1 MKILSPE
8 RIKQLEE
15 MALAQGFT
23 KAPPDHPIYSEGPQ
37 IIFLRPVSKKSRQSN
52 SKRRLSD

>member
-8 RIKQLEE
+8 RIKELEE
-15 MALAQGFT
+15 MALAKGFT

-37 IIFLRPVSKKSRQSN
+37 IIFLRYYPKSGKTN
-52 SKRRLSD
+52 KLSD